1 MPEARTA
8 EQVLLVDDNP
18 ANLDL
23 LEQVLRGQGYR
34 VRSALSGAA
43 ALASARAVHPDLVI
57 LDIYMPGMNGF
68 EVCRH
73 MKQDDRLRDVPIIF
87 ISALDRIQDKVNAF
101 QAGGADYVTKPFH
114 EEEIIARVAYQVQ
127 LRRLGRQLEEQM
139 AGMRLYAE
147 ALRAQT
153 HEFMNRLH
161 VILGLV
167 RLEEYDRLSGYIA
180 GLLGDLR
187 AELGQLAQRIKDP
200 LLAGFLMA
208 RCSAA
213 REQDIAMVLTEASQV
228 PVCADEAVARDLVT
242 ILGNLLENA
251 VEAMGA
257 SATRQIRVDLQHD
270 ADRLDLEVADTGPG
284 VPAGYRDRLFEK
296 GFTTKPG
303 DRGVGLYLTAQKV
316 AALGGRLTVG
326 DRPGGGAVF
335 RASVRYPAGA

>member
-1 MPEARTA
+1 M
-8 EQVLLVDDNP
+8 
-18 ANLDL
+18 
-23 LEQVLRGQGYR
+23 
-34 VRSALSGAA
+34 
-43 ALASARAVHPDLVI
+43 
-57 LDIYMPGMNGF
+57 
-68 EVCRH
+68 
-73 MKQDDRLRDVPIIF
+73 
-87 ISALDRIQDKVNAF
+87 
-101 QAGGADYVTKPFH
+101 
-114 EEEIIARVAYQVQ
+114 AYQVQ
-127 LRRLGRQLEEQM
+127 LRRLGRRLEAKM

-153 HEFMNRLH
+153 HEFMNGLH

-213 REQDIAMVLTEASQV
+213 RTRTSPVVLTEASQV

-284 VPAGYRDRLFEK
+284 VPAGYPGPAVRK
-296 GFTTKPG
+296 GVHHQAGGPG
-303 DRGVGLYLTAQKV
+303 GRPVSHRPKV